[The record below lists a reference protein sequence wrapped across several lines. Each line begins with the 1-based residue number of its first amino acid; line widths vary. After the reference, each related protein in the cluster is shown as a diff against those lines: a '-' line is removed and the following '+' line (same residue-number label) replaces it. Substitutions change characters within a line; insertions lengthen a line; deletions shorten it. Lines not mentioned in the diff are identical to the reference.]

1 MGSVLTLR
9 QQLTRSLL
17 CEKHPCGGKSWGKD
31 HGRNRNEEK
40 DSCYENMGRE
50 PKKRGTGVE
59 GGVGG
64 ETTGQTQPVC
74 VSTSLHRTDSHEEDR
89 GKSERRR
96 RIEGLRE
103 AEMENKQVLTC
114 LRSAINRTSNFPAI
128 SFPACDPGSFNSRWK
143 TTAVGKFPGQRS

>member
-1 MGSVLTLR
+1 MKNILA
-9 QQLTRSLL
+9 
-17 CEKHPCGGKSWGKD
+17 GGKSWGKD
-31 HGRNRNEEK
+31 HGRNRDEEK

-50 PKKRGTGVE
+50 PKKRGMG

-96 RIEGLRE
+96 RVEGLRE
-103 AEMENKQVLTC
+103 AKMENKQVLTC
-114 LRSAINRTSNFPAI
+114 LGSAINRTSNFQAI
-128 SFPACDPGSFNSRWK
+128 SFPACDLAHCTAGGKPQRWESSQVK
-143 TTAVGKFPGQRS
+143 GAKAFGCRGESSDVG